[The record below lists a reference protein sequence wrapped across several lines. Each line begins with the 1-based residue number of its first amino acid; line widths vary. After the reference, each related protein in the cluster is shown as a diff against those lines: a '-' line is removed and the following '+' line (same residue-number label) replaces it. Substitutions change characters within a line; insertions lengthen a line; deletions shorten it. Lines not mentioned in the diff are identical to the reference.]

1 MDLERHYLA
10 LRSRQYR
17 LAWLL
22 SRVSPA
28 ACYRAVSS
36 ELSGTG
42 MAMYS
47 AHHAATLRF
56 WRETENY
63 LDRLRRMPIYRL
75 PEGGPLTGP
84 PRLDMAERLPMEEWF
99 READLPAL
107 ERRATTTAYSEVI
120 ADMGSLTLFAVGSLL
135 LGFFFFIRAPV
146 RVA

>member
-1 MDLERHYLA
+1 MMDLERHYLS
-10 LRSRQYR
+10 LRSRQYG
-17 LAWLL
+17 LAWVL

-28 ACYRAVSS
+28 ACFRAVSS

-42 MAMYS
+42 MAMYA
-47 AHHAATLRF
+47 AHQAATLRF

-63 LDRLRRMPIYRL
+63 LDRLRRLPVYRL
-75 PEGGPLTGP
+75 PEGGLLAGP
-84 PRLDMAERLPMEEWF
+84 PERLPMEEWF

-107 ERRATTTAYSEVI
+107 ERRAVATAYSEVI
-120 ADMGSLTLFAVGSLL
+120 ADLGSLALFAVGSLL